1 MDLTLQSAFSTG
13 GLVGHLS
20 YLLLVV
26 SMLMNR
32 MSLLRLFVI
41 LSSLVSIAFDIFWL
55 RNPIGVFWEGLL
67 VAVNIVQLAL
77 LHWRNLTSV
86 FDPREQKFVDRKFP
100 GLSRA
105 HCRKLLNT
113 GKWTETPAG
122 TVLTHEGLPADEL
135 VYIASGTVDIEVK
148 GVRVSQCGAGDFIG
162 EITVLTRSPAT
173 ARTITTAPAMLW
185 RVGEKELAKLVR
197 RHPDIGRELDASF
210 ARNYRDKII
219 QSNRLL
225 SEGIVP

>member
-20 YLLLVV
+20 YLLLVI

-41 LSSLVSIAFDIFWL
+41 LSSLVSIAFDMFWL
-55 RNPIGVFWEGLL
+55 RNPVGVFWEGLL
-67 VAVNIVQLAL
+67 VAINIVQLAL
-77 LHWRNLTSV
+77 MYWRNLTST
-86 FDPREQKFVDRKFP
+86 FDPREQQFVERKFP

-105 HCRKLLNT
+105 HCRKLLST
-113 GKWTETPAG
+113 GEWTEAPAG
-122 TVLTHEGLPADEL
+122 TVLTNEGRPAEAL
-135 VYIASGTVDIEVK
+135 VYIAAGTVDIEVS

-173 ARTITTAPAMLW
+173 ARTVTTTRATLW
-185 RVGEKELAKLVR
+185 RVGEKELAKLIR

-219 QSNRLL
+219 HSNRLL